1 MGSWDYKAVGA
12 ANMQREKYFTMKLQ
26 MRFLVIVAALLAVC
40 ALPAV
45 ADPVPVDTLTMLAA
59 DSTTPPPIVDP
70 TYWLGESMEFKV
82 MFGFVPA
89 GKARLAVLDT
99 TLMGGQ
105 TVVRAVSSAR
115 SARAYDLIFKVRDSI
130 ETWFDADSV
139 YSHQFRKQLHEGGY
153 HDEKLVK
160 FDLENWKVHWW
171 DDGLE
176 KPVLYVSPRV
186 HDVLC
191 AGFKAR
197 MIPLIVGDTTVI
209 ATQDVNKSYQMLV
222 ITHARET
229 IKTIFGEVE
238 CLKVEPVFSSGGIF
252 KKERGARLFVW
263 VTADQY
269 RIPVKVQSRVSFG
282 SFVAELDKYER
293 PYWRR

>member
-1 MGSWDYKAVGA
+1 
-12 ANMQREKYFTMKLQ
+12 MKRDKNFSMNNAL
-26 MRFLVIVAALLAVC
+26 RLLALTL
-40 ALPAV
+40 ALFLAV
-45 ADPVPVDTLTMLAA
+45 ALYAA
-59 DSTTPPPIVDP
+59 DDQTADSLVATELSADPPAIVDP
-70 TYWLGESMEFKV
+70 LYWLGEAMEFKV
-82 MFGFVPA
+82 MFGIVPA
-89 GKARLAVLDT
+89 GKARLFVADT
-99 TLMGGQ
+99 TVLNGQ

-115 SARAYDLIFKVRDSI
+115 TAKAYDLIFKVRDSV
-130 ETWFDADSV
+130 ETWFDGDSV
-139 YSHQFRKQLHEGGY
+139 YSHQFRKQLREGSY
-153 HDEKLVK
+153 EDEKLVQY
-160 FDLENWKVHWW
+160 DIENWKVRWW
-171 DDGLE
+171 DDGKE

-197 MIPLIVGDTTVI
+197 TIPLIVGDTTSI

-222 ITHARET
+222 ITHKKEMLET
-229 IKTIFGEVE
+229 ILGNVE

-282 SFVAELDKYER
+282 SFVAELDKYEA
-293 PYWRR
+293 PYWRREK

>member
-1 MGSWDYKAVGA
+1 MRNWKRKVI
-12 ANMQREKYFTMKLQ
+12 KLISE
-26 MRFLVIVAALLAVC
+26 MRFLLLAMIVVV
-40 ALPAV
+40 AVASAQEPTLVDTSASADSLRSEPPAV
-45 ADPVPVDTLTMLAA
+45 VN
-59 DSTTPPPIVDP
+59 P

-89 GKARLAVLDT
+89 GKARLYVADT
-99 TLMGGQ
+99 TIMGGQ

-115 SARAYDLIFKVRDSI
+115 TAKAYDLIFKVRDSI

-139 YSHQFRKQLHEGGY
+139 YSFQFRKQLHEGSY

-171 DDGLE
+171 DDGKE
-176 KPVLYVSPRV
+176 KPVLYISPRV

-197 MIPLIVGDTTVI
+197 TIPLIVGDTTTI
-209 ATQDVNKSYQMLV
+209 ATQDINKSYQMLV
-222 ITHARET
+222 ITHARE
-229 IKTIFGEVE
+229 KVETIFGDVE
-238 CLKVEPVFSSGGIF
+238 CLKIEPVFSSGGIF

-263 VTADQY
+263 VTADQF

-282 SFVAELDKYER
+282 SFVAELDKYEA